1 MNRKS
6 EFYTLNGYRNKNKN
20 KLTESME
27 DYLEMIYRNKD
38 NIHVSG
44 IADKLN
50 VKPSSVS
57 KMINKLKEYGFVN
70 GDKYGSI
77 TLTQEGI
84 NMGKYLLWRHNIL
97 VKFFKKLNKK
107 NYLLEQVEKIE
118 HFIDF
123 ETLYYIRNYIVI
135 LIISIVGATP
145 LVSIFVKSIEF

>member
-1 MNRKS
+1 MSDKS
-6 EFYTLNGYRNKNKN
+6 EFYTLNGYRVKNKN

-27 DYLEMIYRNKD
+27 DYLEMIYRNKKD
-38 NIHVSG
+38 GEVHVKD

-57 KMINKLKEYGFVN
+57 KMINKLKEYNLVDFE
-70 GDKYGSI
+70 KYGLI
-77 TLTQEGI
+77 TLTKEGKE
-84 NMGKYLLWRHNIL
+84 MGKYLLWRHNIL

-123 ETLYYIRNYIVI
+123 ETLKNMESFIKTNH
-135 LIISIVGATP
+135 LH
-145 LVSIFVKSIEF
+145 E

>member
-1 MNRKS
+1 MNKKS
-6 EFYTLNGYRNKNKN
+6 EFYTLNGYRIKNKN

-27 DYLEMIYRNKD
+27 DYLEMIYRNKE
-38 NIHVSG
+38 NIHVKD
-44 IADKLN
+44 IATKLN

-70 GDKYGSI
+70 FEKYGSI
-77 TLTQEGI
+77 NLTKEG
-84 NMGKYLLWRHNIL
+84 NDMGKYLLWRHNIL

-123 ETLYYIRNYIVI
+123 ETLKNMEKFIKTNH
-135 LIISIVGATP
+135 LH
-145 LVSIFVKSIEF
+145 E

>member
-6 EFYTLNGYRNKNKN
+6 EFYTLNGYRIKNKN

-38 NIHVSG
+38 NVHVND
-44 IADKLN
+44 IASKLN

-57 KMINKLKEYGFVN
+57 KMINKLKEYGYI
-70 GDKYGSI
+70 DSIKYGSI
-77 TLTQEGI
+77 TLTKEGI
-84 NMGKYLLWRHNIL
+84 EIGKFLLWRHNIL

-107 NYLLEQVEKIE
+107 NYSLEQVEKIE

-123 ETLYYIRNYIVI
+123 ETLKNMEMFTRH
-135 LIISIVGATP
+135 P
-145 LVSIFVKSIEF
+145 RE